1 MLVTCT
7 TSKEPI
13 VKEEWLR
20 PGLHIA
26 AIGADMPWQHELF
39 PGVYAKADKW
49 VTDIMSQALVSGEI
63 KSAIRSGA
71 ISEKSLYATLD
82 EIVIGKK
89 KGRENDE
96 EITIY
101 KSTGMA
107 IQDVATAR
115 MVYEKAKEKGL
126 GLEMQITP

>member
-1 MLVTCT
+1 
-7 TSKEPI
+7 
-13 VKEEWLR
+13 
-20 PGLHIA
+20 LHIA
-26 AIGADMPWQHELF
+26 AIGADMPWKRELC
-39 PGVYAKADKW
+39 PEVYARASKW
-49 VTDIMSQALVSGEI
+49 VTDIMQQALLSGEI
-63 KSAIRSGA
+63 ADAIAAGTIREA
-71 ISEKSLYATLD
+71 SLHASLD

-107 IQDVATAR
+107 IQDVATAK

-126 GLEMQITP
+126 GLEVDITP